1 MKLKR
6 VILLG
11 VLTLL
16 IATAASADVINIA
29 DVNADDEDGHPIL
42 MNDIVTIEG
51 VVTAGTGAFA
61 DTNEIYVQDATGGV
75 LVMQVL
81 TAAPFVAPGDS
92 VRVTGSVG
100 VVYFK
105 RTMLRVGGGVAGS
118 RIDVL
123 STGNPVP
130 APLELTARD
139 LSTSGEDYEG
149 TYAVVR
155 DVSLLHPGDWPST
168 EYTDFRELD
177 ITDADT
183 SCWLWVHPFTDVDGS
198 SAPLGQF
205 DVYGFVSPDP
215 TQPNNDGYGLIP
227 KARMDI
233 RSAGSGAGFAT
244 ASPEWVFTGD
254 EQDIEISLVGE
265 CDALSRI
272 SVAIPGGWT
281 FSGDAADIG
290 LDGAAFLTAE
300 VVAHQDSTN
309 TTLITIRGA
318 NLIYGSPGDITIESM
333 TVPSTAGD
341 YEFVV
346 GTSVPGE
353 DPVVIGDGAW
363 VHVATTGEPGDVV
376 INELYPNSD
385 ATGDIAEFIELHN
398 PSRGTVDISGWVLT
412 DVDDSGTCGGSNL
425 WEFPVGSEIPDDG
438 YIVVARHAIGYYV
451 RFGVDPDYE
460 LVDDDYAVD
469 PDDGGVPN
477 LMLMSPVDGNSQTSQ
492 EIILMGGDDEN
503 GAVLEGKRVY
513 EAVYLYT
520 DRLKTDLI
528 DAVEYRDPIYL
539 DEDFC
544 TGEPELG
551 GDDDAFVPG
560 FVPLD
565 YTLGRDA
572 VSTDTNASSTDLIL
586 SSTPTPGDVNVP
598 TDTAPP
604 GLAMVTAAGDRFVK
618 VEFSERV
625 DEDDATNISNYALN
639 GGREILRALFSR
651 EERTVF
657 LYASVDSTGFPYE
670 LDVSGVADVAG
681 NQMMTDSA
689 SFIGYYQHSTPL
701 SEIQAYDEYGLS
713 PLEGERVI
721 ALGFVSVP
729 PGVFQVGKTSFYIQD
744 LDGYGINIFTSDL
757 LPDPPSTG
765 DLIEIVGEVE
775 EYISGGNGATTEI
788 IGSDDVPLTLMVHAR
803 ELHAI
808 EPAVMRTGDIADEA
822 LEGTLITT
830 SGVIMSLEG
839 FAIYIDD
846 GSGSI
851 QAYQNFTDLDFS
863 KYAFGD
869 SIGVTGVLLQYDY
882 SSPFFGGY
890 ELAPRYESDME
901 IMEAHFVAEAA
912 VTATARVLDI
922 DEDEVIEISYNGPQ
936 ASHIAVRVFDLQ
948 GRSVA
953 TLYDGWCLGPQ
964 RATWDGKDDRGKDL
978 PPGVYVC
985 QVQARARTGEA
996 AGNAAVPIVIGMK
1009 LQ

>member
-1 MKLKR
+1 MVLSAKKTSPVHSFHDILIPLGGEIKKIEDVLHELLSSQVPFVRSVAEYIIENGGKR
-6 VILLG
+6 IRPILTVVSAKMSGYTDLPAYNMGACVEFIHTASLLHDDVIDNAKIRRG
-11 VLTLL
+11 R
-16 IATAASADVINIA
+16 ASA
-29 DVNADDEDGHPIL
+29 NAKWGNHVSVLVGDFFYCRASQIL
-42 MNDIVTIEG
+42 TDNGDLKILKIITDCITALTEGEVLEIVTNSDLKTTRDDYLQIIKNK
-51 VVTAGTGAFA
+51 TALLFSASCQ
-61 DTNEIYVQDATGGV
+61 VGGV
-75 LVMQVL
+75 L
-81 TAAPFVAPGDS
+81 G
-92 VRVTGSVG
+92 
-100 VVYFK
+100 
-105 RTMLRVGGGVAGS
+105 
-118 RIDVL
+118 
-123 STGNPVP
+123 
-130 APLELTARD
+130 
-139 LSTSGEDYEG
+139 
-149 TYAVVR
+149 
-155 DVSLLHPGDWPST
+155 
-168 EYTDFRELD
+168 
-177 ITDADT
+177 
-183 SCWLWVHPFTDVDGS
+183 
-198 SAPLGQF
+198 
-205 DVYGFVSPDP
+205 
-215 TQPNNDGYGLIP
+215 
-227 KARMDI
+227 
-233 RSAGSGAGFAT
+233 
-244 ASPEWVFTGD
+244 
-254 EQDIEISLVGE
+254 
-265 CDALSRI
+265 
-272 SVAIPGGWT
+272 
-281 FSGDAADIG
+281 
-290 LDGAAFLTAE
+290 
-300 VVAHQDSTN
+300 
-309 TTLITIRGA
+309 
-318 NLIYGSPGDITIESM
+318 
-333 TVPSTAGD
+333 
-341 YEFVV
+341 
-346 GTSVPGE
+346 
-353 DPVVIGDGAW
+353 
-363 VHVATTGEPGDVV
+363 
-376 INELYPNSD
+376 
-385 ATGDIAEFIELHN
+385 
-398 PSRGTVDISGWVLT
+398 
-412 DVDDSGTCGGSNL
+412 
-425 WEFPVGSEIPDDG
+425 
-438 YIVVARHAIGYYV
+438 
-451 RFGVDPDYE
+451 GVDPDYE